1 MYAFPLYILH
11 FHHKFMTIWYIW
23 DQNVIISKLDQPH
36 FHHNFI
42 TLWWRPY
49 YETTFLLNCDQNVMV
64 LWPDSKKGKLT
75 FPSHFCHS
83 KLCRFHFKS
92 PSHFYEK
99 VIKIWSKCDELRL
112 VPIFWL
118 PTLENSRHA
127 KNQGLMPDFSMS
139 MPVYSPSLEAGARS
153 GN

>member
-49 YETTFLLNCDQNVMV
+49 YETTFSLNCDQNVMV

-83 KLCRFHFKS
+83 KLGRFHFKS

-99 VIKIWSKCDELRL
+99 VMEMWWVEISTYFLAPDIWKFPPCKK
-112 VPIFWL
+112 
-118 PTLENSRHA
+118 SRFDA
-127 KNQGLMPDFSMS
+127 RFFNVNASLFS
-139 MPVYSPSLEAGARS
+139 LNR
-153 GN
+153 